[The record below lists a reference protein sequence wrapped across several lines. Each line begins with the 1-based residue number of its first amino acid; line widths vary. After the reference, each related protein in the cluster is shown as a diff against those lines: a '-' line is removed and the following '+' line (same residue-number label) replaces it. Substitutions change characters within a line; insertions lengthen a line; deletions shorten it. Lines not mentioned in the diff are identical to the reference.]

1 MAQERSDADSLAPDL
16 TPSNAEIQETDWT
29 TVPLRELISHL
40 VTTHHAYFRKAL
52 PELQQMLE
60 TVVAKHGQ
68 DDGVLRPLARVFD
81 SLQLDLL
88 THMEKEE
95 LLLFPAIERY
105 EQMAAL
111 GKPMAG
117 SPFSA
122 FGGPVNIIE
131 HEHES
136 AGAAV
141 RLIRDFTR
149 SYAEPANTC
158 ELYRALIDA
167 LREFEANLREHME
180 LENNV
185 LFARAAALNS
195 RRQKGF

>member
-1 MAQERSDADSLAPDL
+1 MAQERTDADSLAPEA
-16 TPSNAEIQETDWT
+16 TPSIAGLGETDWT

-40 VTTHHAYFRKAL
+40 VTDHHVSFRKAL
-52 PELQQMLE
+52 PELQQLLQS
-60 TVVAKHGQ
+60 VVAKHGQ

-81 SLQLDLL
+81 SLQMDLL
-88 THMEKEE
+88 THREKEE

-105 EQMAAL
+105 EQMAEA
-111 GKPMAG
+111 GKPLSG

-136 AGAAV
+136 VGAAI

-158 ELYRALIDA
+158 ELYRALIEA
-167 LREFEANLREHME
+167 LRDFETRLREHMD

-195 RRQKGF
+195 RRHKSV